1 MRIQELRVTCQ
12 KCDTVFDAEIVVDAP
27 VAVAVAS
34 MEAVR
39 CECGSHEVGLGGAY
53 GDAPPLT
60 SPVAAR
66 AAWWHSRGAVGLSSE
81 TIYRALTGVAQYSPS
96 VPHDPS
102 DFWRCK
108 QLLDLI
114 PEWRSQLDRVAAEVP
129 AFSPFVERWDEMEKL
144 YEEEAPT
151 GRCLKLYKLMQQLQE
166 PEATG

>member
-1 MRIQELRVTCQ
+1 
-12 KCDTVFDAEIVVDAP
+12 
-27 VAVAVAS
+27 
-34 MEAVR
+34 
-39 CECGSHEVGLGGAY
+39 
-53 GDAPPLT
+53 
-60 SPVAAR
+60 
-66 AAWWHSRGAVGLSSE
+66 
-81 TIYRALTGVAQYSPS
+81 